1 MKKRLFLLAALAWPV
16 LAQTFEVA
24 AIHPNIDGAGSLIR
38 AAPGGMLT
46 GCDVTLQTLIRVAYR
61 IPRPLI
67 LGPSWLSSDRF
78 DVIAKGSAD
87 DVSLRVM
94 APKIRNLLAERFGL
108 RTHQEIRT
116 MSALALMGVG
126 GLTPREGGDGI
137 LYMTLSTVTGK
148 SVSMDDLA
156 RALTDVTGD
165 LFVDESGYE
174 GRLDVDLSWRREDQP
189 PMENALPSLQTILH
203 DLGIEVRVKKAPVAV
218 LVIEHVDRKPTDN

>member
-1 MKKRLFLLAALAWPV
+1 
-16 LAQTFEVA
+16 
-24 AIHPNIDGAGSLIR
+24 
-38 AAPGGMLT
+38 
-46 GCDVTLQTLIRVAYR
+46 
-61 IPRPLI
+61 
-67 LGPSWLSSDRF
+67 
-78 DVIAKGSAD
+78 
-87 DVSLRVM
+87 
-94 APKIRNLLAERFGL
+94 
-108 RTHQEIRT
+108 
-116 MSALALMGVG
+116 
-126 GLTPREGGDGI
+126 
-137 LYMTLSTVTGK
+137 MTLSTVTGK